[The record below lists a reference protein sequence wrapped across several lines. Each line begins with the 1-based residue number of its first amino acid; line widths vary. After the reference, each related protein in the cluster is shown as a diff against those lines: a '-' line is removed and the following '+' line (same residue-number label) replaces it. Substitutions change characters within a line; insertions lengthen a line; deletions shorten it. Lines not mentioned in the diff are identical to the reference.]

1 MVTLRKI
8 MEIYTFHQ
16 NIIRILFTE
25 IFFTMNLLMIWFT
38 IWSCGTSL
46 TQMMIMN
53 PTEIFKSNII
63 KTIKTHAI
71 TACWLECQQTS
82 GCESFGPDS
91 DNEKINDLA
100 FDCCILGSREKQIW
114 ELQWNLLKSHW
125 NKSFYRELFWICLF
139 NYLSFFFY
147 YCFLFFRSSI

>member
-1 MVTLRKI
+1 
-8 MEIYTFHQ
+8 
-16 NIIRILFTE
+16 
-25 IFFTMNLLMIWFT
+25 MNLLMIWFT
-38 IWSCGTSL
+38 IWPCGTSL

-100 FDCCILGSREKQIW
+100 
-114 ELQWNLLKSHW
+114 LLIAAYLVAAK
-125 NKSFYRELFWICLF
+125 NKSE
-139 NYLSFFFY
+139 
-147 YCFLFFRSSI
+147 SSNETPLKVTEISPFTVSYFEFVYSII

>member
-1 MVTLRKI
+1 
-8 MEIYTFHQ
+8 
-16 NIIRILFTE
+16 
-25 IFFTMNLLMIWFT
+25 MNLLMIWFM
-38 IWSCGTSL
+38 IWRCGTSL

-100 FDCCILGSREKQIW
+100 
-114 ELQWNLLKSHW
+114 LLIAAYLVAAK
-125 NKSFYRELFWICLF
+125 NKSDSSNETPLKVTEISPFTVSYFEFVCSIISSCF
-139 NYLSFFFY
+139 FIVSCSFGV
-147 YCFLFFRSSI
+147 CSI